1 MRRRL
6 GAEQITLKPC
16 RSLEMEPQQTFSQ
29 ILLCF
34 FFSAKFVL
42 DDRYSSAR
50 REASHGLREFDIFI
64 LHQKLKN
71 RPASAAPMAI
81 VRLLGGTDKERGRF
95 FLMKRAD
102 RTEFRSRAF

>member
-29 ILLCF
+29 VLSCF

-42 DDRYSSAR
+42 DDRYTSAR
-50 REASHGLREFDIFI
+50 REATHGFREFDIFI

-71 RPASAAPMAI
+71 RSSSAAPMAI
-81 VRLLGGTDKERGRF
+81 VRLLRGTNKERGRL
-95 FLMKRAD
+95 FLVKRAN